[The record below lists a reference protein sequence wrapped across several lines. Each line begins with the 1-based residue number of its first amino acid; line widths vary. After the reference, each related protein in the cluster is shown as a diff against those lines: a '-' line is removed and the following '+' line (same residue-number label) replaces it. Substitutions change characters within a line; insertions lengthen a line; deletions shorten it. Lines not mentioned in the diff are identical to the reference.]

1 MGKWD
6 QKIVVIGR
14 AQSATYTENCKTNML
29 TPLIFVYSRP
39 ALEKSLSLYGHRK
52 GITCLDLNSNII
64 ISGSLD
70 HTVRI
75 WCRETGET
83 LSVLTNHNEIV
94 TAVHLVTRCHLL
106 SMGLDNKIYRYK
118 ITYPDISE
126 DFDSKISCTH
136 LSQNTRNVPEDDGF
150 MMPKRYRQPINS
162 YLKACGCLVTNGKFL
177 ISAFKRKINI
187 WEIKSSDI
195 TFSWIAH
202 SELIGQLEAR
212 GNILVSSGCEKI
224 VKIWNLETGSCLN
237 TLSYEDKFNN
247 VSHPKIALDSRFLLV
262 SGPDQID
269 FWQADSLSATPVLI
283 RKMPV
288 QELIVDLHL
297 EQRGLAFSC
306 YKSVHIWDFWKIDT
320 SKSLFC
326 GTITRY

>member
-1 MGKWD
+1 M
-6 QKIVVIGR
+6 
-14 AQSATYTENCKTNML
+14 
-29 TPLIFVYSRP
+29 
-39 ALEKSLSLYGHRK
+39 
-52 GITCLDLNSNII
+52 
-64 ISGSLD
+64 
-70 HTVRI
+70 
-75 WCRETGET
+75 
-83 LSVLTNHNEIV
+83 
-94 TAVHLVTRCHLL
+94 
-106 SMGLDNKIYRYK
+106 
-118 ITYPDISE
+118 
-126 DFDSKISCTH
+126 
-136 LSQNTRNVPEDDGF
+136 
-150 MMPKRYRQPINS
+150 
-162 YLKACGCLVTNGKFL
+162 
-177 ISAFKRKINI
+177 
-187 WEIKSSDI
+187 
-195 TFSWIAH
+195 
-202 SELIGQLEAR
+202 
-212 GNILVSSGCEKI
+212 SSGCEKI

-269 FWQADSLSATPVLI
+269 FWQGLNSLFLLFFCWLYFYKKCFTYNLLSADSLSATPVLI